1 MTPAETLTLAT
12 LDWHVLQDALA
23 EHART
28 LRGAEAARAVPLAVE
43 RGQVLRLYEMVR
55 ELYTLEDD
63 GDRVPVGSVAHIAPL
78 LERAGRGSVLEGP
91 ELQSIGRTCAALEDL
106 RLYLQERGDLAPT
119 LARQVMGIDVDPELS
134 RRLQASFDAQ
144 GELSESEYPELGR
157 LRRRIQSLHQHV
169 RSTLEDLVK
178 GETLGE
184 VLQDRFVTQRQER
197 YVLPI
202 RAQARRT
209 GIGIVHDTS
218 RSGDTV
224 FIEPTAVVELNNDLS
239 LADAQLRRET
249 ARILAALSRLVAQF
263 TAPLETSLQDAV
275 QVDLTCARA
284 GLGAALEGTV
294 PIVGDEGVL
303 HLIAIRHPVLVL
315 QGVDVVANDL
325 HLDGEHTGLV
335 LSGPNTG
342 GKTVALKCLGLA
354 ALLCRAGVPIPAT
367 EGTRVDIFH
376 PILADIGDTQ
386 AVEEGL
392 STFSGH
398 LKALMGIL
406 DTAGPGALVLLDEI
420 AVGTDPSQGAAL
432 AQAVLESLV
441 DSGARVATTTH
452 YGPLK
457 ALAAV
462 DDRFDSAAVQY
473 SQGRPTYRLVTGVSG
488 RSHAFSVAEGLGL
501 DPTLLDRAR
510 AVMPDHERALAEA
523 LDALEEKRGHAVE
536 VEEALDEERRLL
548 AERERTLAAREA
560 KITTAARKLEAEQ
573 ARKTV
578 QRLKEAESEVKGI
591 IKTLQQNPRLQGA
604 GAALKRVR
612 RLQEQAAP
620 APKQKAPS
628 PQSPPKTLA
637 VGDEVLVLSLGGGRA
652 RVLSA
657 PKGGKVEVQAGAV
670 RTRVP
675 LEGVR
680 LAPKTGRSSSP
691 KPSRPKKKPRRSSP
705 SEPRDSHQGFLRTD
719 GNTLDLRGQRVDEAL
734 DQADLFLDRML
745 REDREAAF
753 LLHGHGTGAL
763 KDGLRRWL
771 RSHPARPKWRAG
783 LPDEGGDA
791 FTVIPLH

>member
-12 LDWHVLQDALA
+12 LDWPMLLEALA
-23 EHART
+23 GQART
-28 LRGAEAARAVPLAVE
+28 QRGARAARAVPLETARE
-43 RGQVLRLYEMVR
+43 GVLARYEMVR
-55 ELYTLEDD
+55 ELHTLEDD
-63 GDRVPVGSVAHIAPL
+63 GERVPIGSVADIAPL
-78 LERAGRGSVLEGP
+78 LERVAKGAVLEGH
-91 ELQSIGRTCAALEDL
+91 ELQAIGRTCVALEDL
-106 RLYLQERGDLAPT
+106 RLYLQDRGELAPT
-119 LARQVMGIDVDPELS
+119 LARQVMAIEVDPELS
-134 RRLQASFDAQ
+134 RRLQASFDPQ
-144 GELSESEYPELGR
+144 GELSELEYPELGQ
-157 LRRRIQSLHQHV
+157 LRRKIQRLHQNV

-184 VLQDRFVTQRQER
+184 VLQDRFVTQRQDR

-209 GIGIVHDTS
+209 GVGIVHDTS

-263 TAPLETSLQDAV
+263 TDPLESSLLDAV

-284 GLGAALEGTV
+284 GLGEALGGTV
-294 PIVGDEGVL
+294 PIVGDDGVL
-303 HLIAIRHPVLVL
+303 HLIGMRHPVLVL
-315 QGVDVVANDL
+315 QGIDVVANDL
-325 HLDGEHTGLV
+325 HLDAQHTGLV

-354 ALLCRAGVPIPAT
+354 ALLCRAGIPVPAT
-367 EGTRVDIFH
+367 EGTRIDLFQPV
-376 PILADIGDTQ
+376 LADIGDTQ

-398 LKALMGIL
+398 LKALMDIL
-406 DTAGPGALVLLDEI
+406 ETAGPGSLVLLDEI

-432 AQAVLESLV
+432 AQAVLEALV
-441 DSGARVATTTH
+441 DTGARVATTTH

-488 RSHAFSVAEGLGL
+488 RSHAFSVAQGLGL
-501 DPTLLDRAR
+501 DPAVLDRAR
-510 AVMPDHERALAEA
+510 QVMPDHERALGEA

-536 VEEALDEERRLL
+536 VEEALDEERRVL
-548 AERERTLAAREA
+548 AARERALAAREA
-560 KITTAARKLEAEQ
+560 KIATAARKLEAEQ

-578 QRLKEAESEVKGI
+578 ERLKEAEAEAKAI
-591 IKTLQQNPRLQGA
+591 IKALQQNPRLQGA
-604 GAALKRVR
+604 GDALKRVR
-612 RLQEQAAP
+612 KLQQAARPEPETPP
-620 APKQKAPS
+620 APDQPA
-628 PQSPPKTLA
+628 PKTLA
-637 VGDEVLVLSLGGGRA
+637 VGDEVIVLSLGGGRA
-652 RVLSA
+652 KVLA
-657 PKGGKVEVQAGAV
+657 VPKAGKVEVQAGAV

-675 LEGVR
+675 LEAVR
-680 LAPKTGRSSSP
+680 LAPKSQARP
-691 KPSRPKKKPRRSSP
+691 KRPSKPKKKPRRAR
-705 SEPRDSHQGFLRTD
+705 SESPRDPHQGFLRTE
-719 GNTLDLRGQRVDEAL
+719 GNTLDLRGQRVDEGL

-745 REDREAAF
+745 REDREVAF
-753 LLHGHGTGAL
+753 FLHGHGTGAL
-763 KDGLRRWL
+763 KSGVRKWL
-771 RSHPARPKWRAG
+771 RSHPARPSWRPG

-791 FTVIPLH
+791 FTVVPLR